1 MWFDFSSTFNTVQT
15 LWVGKQAHRDA
26 DGRPKGVLDHGLSH
40 WWVFH
45 QKCVFILENTVSISL
60 SSINLNINSP
70 TNLTFDLEKWQTQ
83 KTFFKKRRKKNAERF
98 CEFLLNYCVAIS
110 SHFPYVLNKNTI
122 S

>member
-45 QKCVFILENTVSISL
+45 QKCVFILEHTVSISL

-83 KTFFKKRRKKNAERF
+83 KTFFKKEGKRMLKGFVSF
-98 CEFLLNYCVAIS
+98 C
-110 SHFPYVLNKNTI
+110 
-122 S
+122 